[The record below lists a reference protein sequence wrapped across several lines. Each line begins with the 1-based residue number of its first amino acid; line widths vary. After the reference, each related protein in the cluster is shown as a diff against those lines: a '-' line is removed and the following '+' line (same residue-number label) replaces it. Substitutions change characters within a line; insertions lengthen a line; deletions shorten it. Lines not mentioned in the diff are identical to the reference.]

1 MQCDDAHDAMLM
13 QQTWL
18 RKGMAYLGCYR
29 RGRGN
34 PDVPPPPNPDMTQ
47 VLRLLM
53 ADRQA
58 SRDIQQASIMALQQ
72 IAANINPQ
80 PNAGGGNRSS
90 LRHFQDTD
98 PPRFAKP
105 IQPLDAD
112 DWLRTIQ
119 NNLEV
124 AEVLAPRSEERRVGK
139 EC

>member
-1 MQCDDAHDAMLM
+1 
-13 QQTWL
+13 
-18 RKGMAYLGCYR
+18 MASNTRAGG

-53 ADRQA
+53 EDRQA
-58 SRDIQQASIMALQQ
+58 SRDIQQASITALQQ

-80 PNAGGGNRSS
+80 PNANAGGGNRSS

-124 AEVLAPRSEERRVGK
+124 AEVPANSNGPVCHSLPHRPSSYLVGNH
-139 EC
+139 